1 MKTLI
6 PLQGGMKIKG
16 CARVGKWKIY
26 KGTALMRAAVYGYT
40 EIVELLVE
48 KEKGLRDSKGW
59 TALMW
64 AVKNDHTDCVR
75 LLMREKDL
83 KGYNGGTA
91 LDMAKLWRRHEI
103 VALLSE

>member
-1 MKTLI
+1 M
-6 PLQGGMKIKG
+6 KG

-26 KGTALMRAAVYGYT
+26 EGTALIRVAVYGHAG
-40 EIVELLVE
+40 IVELLAE
-48 KEKGLRDSKGW
+48 KERGLRDSSGW

-64 AVKNDHTDCVR
+64 AGKNDHTDCVR

-91 LDMAKLWRRHEI
+91 LDMAKLWRNHEI